1 MHNGSIIRPTYASI
15 IQFLAGR
22 WSSRAFTYWKKKE
35 SGISSTHGKKVGSK
49 LRKFF
54 TDIACLWNWWVFFNF
69 KVLVLVCVTLCS
81 VFLRLPNPATFALF
95 DVFCVVAKKHQR
107 DGVFLL
113 PNGQIEQI
121 RKLFWLAWNL
131 FFITMELMYIAYNK
145 GKTAENNVTFIL
157 VFYWGQ

>member
-69 KVLVLVCVTLCS
+69 KVVLVCVTLCS